1 MSADSKISTI
11 IIGYYWGIF
20 YPTYEGTHRWM
31 KIAVGIGAYAA
42 QFKIDYNL
50 CSAYIV
56 TEKYDEGGKREVM
69 IDWGFPEIR
78 TRKLHTGECEGKK
91 KIDTLA
97 TIFYGTATPI
107 GFVLWE
113 RKTKDSIWRI
123 LDQKGITAIAP
134 QNKAFRLKDRSTFFV
149 PSINITSTTILSYTP
164 RF

>member
-1 MSADSKISTI
+1 
-11 IIGYYWGIF
+11 
-20 YPTYEGTHRWM
+20 M

-56 TEKYDEGGKREVM
+56 TEKYDEGGKRAVYNE
-69 IDWGFPEIR
+69 WGSFGQL
-78 TRKLHTGECEGKK
+78 RKLHTGECEGKK
-91 KIDTLA
+91 KIDTLE

-134 QNKAFRLKDRSTFFV
+134 PNKAFRLKDRSTFFV
-149 PSINITSTTILSYTP
+149 PSLDISSLTILSYTT